1 MDKRARLHPQA
12 SSARQVRFAPCIR
25 EITLYFTPDDT
36 RLMATMKIYFA
47 IALIPFFVV
56 SCAQDSLTG
65 DTVSRGEAGRAQD
78 VRTGTITSI
87 RPVKIEGGTTGGTLV
102 GAGVGGLL
110 GNQIGGGSG
119 RTAATV
125 GGALA
130 GGAAGSHIGQNV
142 TSRNGLEIEVR
153 LNDGGG
159 RISVVQEVN
168 PRESFSVGDR
178 VRVIT
183 GAGGRT
189 RVSH

>member
-1 MDKRARLHPQA
+1 
-12 SSARQVRFAPCIR
+12 
-25 EITLYFTPDDT
+25 
-36 RLMATMKIYFA
+36 MKLLPL
-47 IALIPFFVV
+47 IALLPLLFS

-65 DTVSRGEAGRAQD
+65 DTVSRGEAGQAQA
-78 VRTGTITSI
+78 VLTGRITSI
-87 RPVKIEGGTTGGTLV
+87 RPVNIQGSTAGGTLV

-142 TSRNGLEIEVR
+142 TSRNGIEIEVR
-153 LNDGGG
+153 LDEGG
-159 RISVVQEVN
+159 RRVSVVQEVN
-168 PRESFSVGDR
+168 PRESFGVGDR

>member
-1 MDKRARLHPQA
+1 
-12 SSARQVRFAPCIR
+12 
-25 EITLYFTPDDT
+25 
-36 RLMATMKIYFA
+36 MK
-47 IALIPFFVV
+47 LIPFIALLPLLFV

-87 RPVKIEGGTTGGTLV
+87 RPINIQGGTTGGTLV

-110 GNQIGGGSG
+110 GNQIGSGSG

-142 TSRNGLEIEVR
+142 TSRSGLEIEVR
-153 LNDGGG
+153 PNDGGR

-189 RVSH
+189 RVTH

>member
-1 MDKRARLHPQA
+1 
-12 SSARQVRFAPCIR
+12 
-25 EITLYFTPDDT
+25 
-36 RLMATMKIYFA
+36 MKLISFV
-47 IALIPFFVV
+47 ALLPLLFV

-65 DTVSRGEAGRAQD
+65 DTVSRSEAGRAQD
-78 VRTGTITSI
+78 VRIGTITSI
-87 RPVKIEGGTTGGTLV
+87 RPVRVEGSSTGGTLV

-125 GGALA
+125 GGALL
-130 GGAAGSHIGQNV
+130 GGAAGSHVGQNV

-153 LNDGGG
+153 LDDGD
-159 RISVVQEVN
+159 RRVSVVQEVN
-168 PRESFSVGDR
+168 PRENFSVGNR

>member
-1 MDKRARLHPQA
+1 MP
-12 SSARQVRFAPCIR
+12 
-25 EITLYFTPDDT
+25 
-36 RLMATMKIYFA
+36 TMKSLA
-47 IALIPFFVV
+47 SIALLSFFLV

-65 DTVSRGEAGRAQD
+65 DTVSRGEAGRAQS

-87 RPVKIEGGTTGGTLV
+87 RPVNIQGGTTGGTLV

-130 GGAAGSHIGQNV
+130 GGAAGSHVGQNV

-153 LNDGGG
+153 LDNGGG
-159 RISVVQEVN
+159 RVSVVQEVN
-168 PRESFSVGDR
+168 PRESFSVGNR
-178 VRVIT
+178 VRVIS
-183 GAGGRT
+183 GGGRD

>member
-1 MDKRARLHPQA
+1 
-12 SSARQVRFAPCIR
+12 
-25 EITLYFTPDDT
+25 
-36 RLMATMKIYFA
+36 MKTILF
-47 IALIPFFVV
+47 IALSPFLLV

-78 VRTGTITSI
+78 VRTGVITSI
-87 RPVKIEGGTTGGTLV
+87 RPIRIEGSTTGGTLV
-102 GAGVGGLL
+102 GAGVGGLI

-125 GGALA
+125 GGALL
-130 GGAAGSHIGQNV
+130 GGAAGSRVGQNV

-153 LNDGGG
+153 LTEGG
-159 RISVVQEVN
+159 RRFAVVQEVN
-168 PRESFSVGDR
+168 PRESFAVGDR
-178 VRVIT
+178 VRLIT